1 MGRAMAGKPG
11 GAGQG
16 QGQGH
21 GMGQGPGDLS
31 QEDRDLWRHVTRE
44 AKPLKKRE
52 PAPRAVPE
60 PKASAPEAKA
70 PASEAKPKTAK
81 PARLER
87 AAPRPAPPA
96 PVKPAALGLAHG
108 RAAGVDRR
116 SAQRLTRGQL
126 PVEAAL
132 DLHGHTQDQA
142 HAALERFLSEVQAR
156 GLRCVLV
163 ITGKGTT
170 KEAGG
175 VLRAQVPRWLNE
187 PANRARILAFD
198 YAQPKDGGLGALY
211 VLIRRKRGG

>member
-1 MGRAMAGKPG
+1 MAGKPG
-11 GAGQG
+11 AKGQG
-16 QGQGH
+16 TGQESN
-21 GMGQGPGDLS
+21 QGPGDLS
-31 QEDRDLWRHVTRE
+31 QEDRDLWRHVTRD

-52 PAPRAVPE
+52 SAPRAAPE
-60 PKASAPEAKA
+60 PKESAP
-70 PASEAKPKTAK
+70 EAKPKTAK
-81 PARLER
+81 PAPIER

-96 PVKPAALGLAHG
+96 PVKPAAPALRHG

-211 VLIRRKRGG
+211 VLIRRQRA

>member
-1 MGRAMAGKPG
+1 MAGKQG
-11 GAGQG
+11 GK
-16 QGQGH
+16 
-21 GMGQGPGDLS
+21 GQGPGDLS
-31 QEDRDLWRHVTRE
+31 QEDRDLWRHVTRD
-44 AKPLKKRE
+44 AKPLEKRE
-52 PAPRAVPE
+52 PTAPAAPVPE
-60 PKASAPEAKA
+60 AEA
-70 PASEAKPKTAK
+70 PAPEAKPKTAK
-81 PARLER
+81 PAKLKR
-87 AAPRPAPPA
+87 AAPRPAPPE
-96 PVKPAALGLAHG
+96 PVKPAAPALAHG

-142 HAALERFLSEVQAR
+142 HAALERFLSKAQAR

>member
-1 MGRAMAGKPG
+1 MAGKPG
-11 GAGQG
+11 GKGQG
-16 QGQGH
+16 TGQGS
-21 GMGQGPGDLS
+21 GQGTGQGTGDLS
-31 QEDRDLWRHVTRE
+31 QEDRDLWRHVTRD

-52 PAPRAVPE
+52 PATRAAPE
-60 PKASAPEAKA
+60 PEAPAKA
-70 PASEAKPKTAK
+70 PEAKPKTAK
-81 PARLER
+81 PAQLKR
-87 AAPRPAPPA
+87 AAPRTAPPA
-96 PVKPAALGLAHG
+96 PVKPAAPEIAHG

-132 DLHGHTQDQA
+132 DLHGYTQDQA

-175 VLRAQVPRWLNE
+175 VLRGQVPRWLNE
-187 PANRARILAFD
+187 PANRARVLAFD

>member
-1 MGRAMAGKPG
+1 MAGKP
-11 GAGQG
+11 GQG
-16 QGQGH
+16 QGQG
-21 GMGQGPGDLS
+21 QGSNQGKGDLS
-31 QEDRDLWRHVTRE
+31 QEDRDLWRHVTRD

-52 PAPRAVPE
+52 PTPELKESAPE
-60 PKASAPEAKA
+60 PKA
-70 PASEAKPKTAK
+70 PAPKTAK
-81 PARLER
+81 PAKLKR

-96 PVKPAALGLAHG
+96 PVKPAASALAHG

-126 PVEAAL
+126 SIEAVL
-132 DLHGHTQDQA
+132 DLHGDTQDQA
-142 HAALERFLSEVQAR
+142 HAALERFLSEAQAR

-170 KEAGG
+170 TGAGG

-211 VLIRRKRGG
+211 VMMRRKRGA

>member
-1 MGRAMAGKPG
+1 MAAGKQG
-11 GAGQG
+11 GK
-16 QGQGH
+16 
-21 GMGQGPGDLS
+21 GQGPGDLS
-31 QEDRDLWRHVTRE
+31 QEDRDLWRHVTRD
-44 AKPLKKRE
+44 AKPLKKHE
-52 PAPRAVPE
+52 PVPRAAPE
-60 PKASAPEAKA
+60 PKAETPAPEAKPKRA
-70 PASEAKPKTAK
+70 KPAKPKHV
-81 PARLER
+81 
-87 AAPRPAPPA
+87 APRPAPPE
-96 PVKPAALGLAHG
+96 PVKPAAPVLAHG

-175 VLRAQVPRWLNE
+175 VLRGQVPRWLNE

-211 VLIRRKRGG
+211 VLIRRKRGA

>member
-1 MGRAMAGKPG
+1 MEGKPG
-11 GAGQG
+11 GKGQG
-16 QGQGH
+16 TGQGPN
-21 GMGQGPGDLS
+21 QGPGDLS
-31 QEDRDLWRHVTRE
+31 QQDRDLWRHVTRD
-44 AKPLKKRE
+44 ATPLKKHE
-52 PAPRAVPE
+52 PAPRAAPK
-60 PKASAPEAKA
+60 PKAEAP
-70 PASEAKPKTAK
+70 EAKPKTAK
-81 PARLER
+81 PAKLER
-87 AAPRPAPPA
+87 AAPRPVPRA
-96 PVKPAALGLAHG
+96 PVKPAAPALAHG

-132 DLHGHTQDQA
+132 DLHGHTQEQA

-163 ITGKGTT
+163 ITGRGTT
-170 KEAGG
+170 KAAGG

-211 VLIRRKRGG
+211 VMIRRKRAG

>member
-1 MGRAMAGKPG
+1 
-11 GAGQG
+11 
-16 QGQGH
+16 
-21 GMGQGPGDLS
+21 MGQGPGDLS
-31 QEDRDLWRHVTRE
+31 QEDRDLWRHVTRD

-52 PAPRAVPE
+52 PAPRAAPE
-60 PKASAPEAKA
+60 PKASAPEPEA
-70 PASEAKPKTAK
+70 PAPEAKPKTAK

-96 PVKPAALGLAHG
+96 PALRHG

-163 ITGKGTT
+163 ITGKGRVS
-170 KEAGG
+170 EEGG
-175 VLRAQVPRWLNE
+175 VLRANLPRWLNQ
-187 PANRARILAFD
+187 PANRARVVAIAP
-198 YAQPKDGGLGALY
+198 AQLLLGPGDVVDPL
-211 VLIRRKRGG
+211 VLV